1 MKVFILSVFTAAIA
15 MATMPSTAPNCVVI
29 GHIADATD
37 KSSIIGAKVIVAGKD
52 ISAISD
58 FDGNFRLTV
67 EKGSYTLQT
76 KYVGYETNE
85 QKVSCNADTVRVEV
99 LLKQQVKTLEEL
111 NVSNGKGGKEMDEV
125 MVTSS
130 KMERKISEEAVSME
144 VMKADHKRVD
154 KGMGSA
160 PGVVIVEGK
169 KGKSVAKTYK
179 WADSDDAMEAAPAGG
194 TYPVKTTTSTAGTL
208 TAGEINDFSKWKM
221 WNDLKEGE
229 FRTHSNT
236 WQFFPDKR
244 YVVQASN
251 EDGFPL
257 VDAAVTLVDESGTSI
272 WKTRTDNTGKA
283 ELWHGFFDSTAKRQ
297 SAKVHAIVEFGSERK
312 TIEKLNQFPN
322 GVNKVSFNQSCGSYD
337 VADILFAVDATG
349 SMGDEIR
356 YLQDEMQDII
366 QKVKTKNKSVR
377 LRTGA
382 VFYRDHG
389 DEYVTRTS
397 EFTEDIK
404 VTNDFINS
412 QAAGGGG
419 DFPEAVEEAFVAS
432 LQKMQWSKNART
444 RIMFLVL
451 DAPPHGDD
459 AIKEKLRVM
468 TMLAAEKGVRI
479 VPVTC
484 SGIDKSTEFLMR
496 TFALATNGTYT
507 FLTDHSGVGGKH
519 IAPSTDKYDVEKLN
533 DLITRLILQYTYYP
547 DCERFLAQKDSISK
561 DLIAQTEDN
570 FELGDSSKKNSN
582 LLEDPF
588 GPSEF
593 LDNVKLYPNPTLGQL
608 TAEIKGDVTELFL
621 TDINGKVLERFTG
634 SRHDKIQMNL
644 SAYSAGIYFVRYLKE
659 DKWKAG
665 KVILVKS

>member
-1 MKVFILSVFTAAIA
+1 MKVFILSIFTAAIA
-15 MATMPSTAPNCVVI
+15 MATMSSTAPNCVVI
-29 GHIADATD
+29 GHIADETD
-37 KSSIIGAKVIVAGKD
+37 KSSIIGAKVIVTGKD

-58 FDGNFRLTV
+58 FDGNFKLTV
-67 EKGSYTLQT
+67 EKGSYTLQA

-99 LLKQQVKTLEEL
+99 LLTPQTKTIEEL
-111 NVSNGKGGKEMDEV
+111 
-125 MVTSS
+125 
-130 KMERKISEEAVSME
+130 KISTGAE
-144 VMKADHKRVD
+144 D
-154 KGMGSA
+154 KELDVLVVTGSKYSTKSA
-160 PGVVIVEGK
+160 STKHFRAEGK
-169 KGKSVAKTYK
+169 AAAAKTYK

-194 TYPVKTTTSTAGTL
+194 TYSVKTTTSTAGTL

-297 SAKVHAIVEFGSERK
+297 SARVHAIVEFGSERK

-366 QKVKTKNKSVR
+366 QKVKAKNKAVR

-412 QAAGGGG
+412 QSAGGGG

-547 DCERFLAQKDSISK
+547 DCEQFLAQKDSISK

>member
-1 MKVFILSVFTAAIA
+1 MKVFILSIFTAAIA
-15 MATMPSTAPNCVVI
+15 MATMSSTAPNCVVI

-37 KSSIIGAKVIVAGKD
+37 KSSIIGAKVIVTGKD

-67 EKGSYTLQT
+67 EKGSYTLQA

-99 LLKQQVKTLEEL
+99 LLTPQTKTIEEL
-111 NVSNGKGGKEMDEV
+111 
-125 MVTSS
+125 
-130 KMERKISEEAVSME
+130 KISTGAE
-144 VMKADHKRVD
+144 D
-154 KGMGSA
+154 KELDVLVVTGSKYSRKSA
-160 PGVVIVEGK
+160 STKHFRAEGK
-169 KGKSVAKTYK
+169 AAAAKTYK
-179 WADSDDAMEAAPAGG
+179 WADSDDAMEAAPVGG
-194 TYPVKTTTSTAGTL
+194 TYSVKTTTSTAGTL

-229 FRTHSNT
+229 FKTHSNT

-297 SAKVHAIVEFGSERK
+297 SARVHAIIEFGSERK

-366 QKVKTKNKSVR
+366 QKVKAKNKAVR

-412 QAAGGGG
+412 QSAGGGG

-547 DCERFLAQKDSISK
+547 DCEQFLAQKDSISK

-570 FELGDSSKKNSN
+570 FELGDSSKKNNN

-608 TAEIKGDVTELFL
+608 TAEIKGEVTELFL

-644 SAYSAGIYFVRYLKE
+644 STYSAGIYFVRYLKE